1 MKYRIFDKID
11 VKAYERNYLNNEKRV
26 GFIAQDFE
34 AVLPEYYKKIVWTG
48 TFKRTEES
56 EVEEIKTLDYSR
68 IVCLWWGSFKKSNEI
83 IAALEA
89 RLNEY
94 NCFNK

>member
-1 MKYRIFDKID
+1 MLRH
-11 VKAYERNYLNNEKRV
+11 ERNDLNNEKRV
-26 GFIAQDFE
+26 GFIAKNFE
-34 AVLPEYYKKIVWTG
+34 AVLPECYKKIVRTG

-68 IVCLWWGSFKKSNEI
+68 IVTILWGALKNSNKR

-89 RLNEY
+89 RV
-94 NCFNK
+94 K

>member
-1 MKYRIFDKID
+1 M
-11 VKAYERNYLNNEKRV
+11 

-34 AVLPEYYKKIVWTG
+34 AVLPEYYKKIVGTG

-56 EVEEIKTLDYSR
+56 YIEEIKTLDYSR
-68 IVCLWWGSFKKSNEI
+68 IVTILWGALKKSNEI

-89 RLNEY
+89 RVN
-94 NCFNK
+94 